1 MHVIILTLTCD
12 RGGYLRF
19 EKADEAVLDNNEDSS
34 VRNVGDALDSSAD
47 IVFRFCSS
55 NASTAAL
62 AVVACATATI
72 FALISAFN

>member
-19 EKADEAVLDNNEDSS
+19 EKADEAVLDNEDSS
-34 VRNVGDALDSSAD
+34 VRNVGAALDSSAD